1 MSRHNRTWVIRYQK
15 KHSPTHTSEEEEG
28 FAQTAKFIACGH
40 PLCGA
45 LSQQGLLD
53 PITPAYNQSQPDGQ
67 LKLTV
72 SAFNGL
78 WISMPAVL
86 VTVST
91 VTQNS
96 LQPLSASSIIAG
108 HFLDFV
114 AQGKITEAD
123 APTTRLDT
131 THPDFGVPHLHHP
144 PISILYIRFCCNPPN
159 LSWLGTGTKYC

>member
-1 MSRHNRTWVIRYQK
+1 MSRHNHTWVIRYQK

-96 LQPLSASSIIAG
+96 LQPLSTSSIIAG
-108 HFLDFV
+108 HFLDFM
-114 AQGKITEAD
+114 AQGKNRGRRSD
-123 APTTRLDT
+123 NPS
-131 THPDFGVPHLHHP
+131 GHHP
-144 PISILYIRFCCNPPN
+144 SRLWCASPPSSAN
-159 LSWLGTGTKYC
+159 FHVVYPFLLQPSQFVLAWDRH

>member
-1 MSRHNRTWVIRYQK
+1 MSRHNHTWVIRYQK

-96 LQPLSASSIIAG
+96 LQPLSTSSIIAG
-108 HFLDFV
+108 HFLDFM
-114 AQGKITEAD
+114 AQGKNRGKTLRQ
-123 APTTRLDT
+123 P
-131 THPDFGVPHLHHP
+131 V
-144 PISILYIRFCCNPPN
+144 
-159 LSWLGTGTKYC
+159 